1 MSLAPIVLFVYNRPI
16 HTQKVV
22 NAILKSKLCEE
33 SELYIFSDGPKAD
46 ATYDEIKSIEEVRN
60 VFQDISGFKNT
71 TLVKRNR
78 NYGLGNSIIE
88 GLNYIFQKHETAIIL
103 EDDLVVEPTFL
114 EYMNYYL
121 SFYKN
126 KKEIWHI
133 SGFQKNCWLQG
144 FVKPVFFTH
153 FMNCSGWATWRDRW
167 NKLNLD
173 LLIIN
178 NYIADN
184 NNKSFFDYE
193 KLEQSEQLRLNKD
206 GIKTWAIFWYATI
219 MMNKGLC
226 LNPRFSLVQNI
237 GDDGSG
243 TNMGVTSK
251 NKVEILGTFN
261 IESPYLPLKIHE
273 TSINRN
279 FVIQAYSR
287 KSKLKFNRIK
297 NYIYK
302 KLVLSQKNP

>member
-1 MSLAPIVLFVYNRPI
+1 
-16 HTQKVV
+16 
-22 NAILKSKLCEE
+22 
-33 SELYIFSDGPKAD
+33 
-46 ATYDEIKSIEEVRN
+46 
-60 VFQDISGFKNT
+60 
-71 TLVKRNR
+71 
-78 NYGLGNSIIE
+78 LGNSIIE
-88 GLNYIFQKHETAIIL
+88 GLNYIFRKHETAIIL
-103 EDDLVVEPTFL
+103 EDDLIVESTFL

-121 SFYKN
+121 GFYKN
-126 KKEIWHI
+126 NNEVWHI

-153 FMNCSGWATWRDRW
+153 FMNCWGWATWSDRW

-173 LLIIN
+173 VLIIN
-178 NYIADN
+178 DYIADKK
-184 NNKSFFDYE
+184 NKSFFDYQ
-193 KLEQSEQLRLNKD
+193 KLEQSEQLKLNKD

-219 MMNKGLC
+219 IMNRGLC

-243 TNMGVTSK
+243 TNMGVTTK

-261 IESPYLPLKIHE
+261 IERPYLPSKIHE

-302 KLVLSQKNP
+302 KLVLIQKNP